1 MKMAKLKRR
10 VAIITGGSRGIGR
23 AIARAFLLEGAKVVI
38 AARSESKIEKTVEDL
53 KHKGEIIGI
62 PIDVS
67 NINQVKRLINQTLES
82 LSTIDILVNAAGVQ
96 GPIGPLMDV
105 NAEEWIQNIHINL
118 VGTMLCCKAVLPIM
132 VKKRKGK
139 IINFSGG
146 GATSPRSH
154 FSAYAASKVGVVKL
168 TESLAQEVKEYG
180 IDVNAIAPGA
190 VNTRM
195 VDEIIE
201 AGERAGSKETR
212 EAIMIKQN
220 GGTSPEVAGELAIFL
235 ASEESNGLTGRLI
248 SAVWDDWKSDNFRN
262 ILGANSDW
270 GTLKKIDGRNFGR
283 ISK

>member
-1 MKMAKLKRR
+1 MAKLRRR

-23 AIARAFLLEGAKVVI
+23 AIAGAFLLEGAKVIIV
-38 AARSESKIEKTVEDL
+38 ARSESKIEKTVEDL
-53 KHKGEIIGI
+53 KHKGEIIGM

-67 NINQVKRLINQTLES
+67 NMNEVKRLINQTLES

-96 GPIGPLMDV
+96 SPIGPLMDV

-118 VGTMLCCKAVLPIM
+118 IGTMLCCKAVLPIM
-132 VKKRKGK
+132 IKKRKGK

-154 FSAYAASKVGVVKL
+154 FIAYAASKVGVVKL
-168 TESLAQEVKEYG
+168 TESLAQEVNEYR
-180 IDVNAIAPGA
+180 IDVNAIDPGT

-195 VDEIIE
+195 LDEIIE
-201 AGERAGSKETR
+201 AGERAGSKEAR

-220 GGTSPEVAGELAIFL
+220 GGTPPEVSGELAIFL

-270 GTLKKIDGRNFGR
+270 GTLRRIDGRNFGR